1 MANKAIRDI
10 SHLENDH
17 LYEMVKVS
25 HQYNNAE
32 SVQGL
37 RRNMEAM
44 FEFNEDQWEFVKT
57 QFEEDLADQ
66 YNY

>member
-1 MANKAIRDI
+1 
-10 SHLENDH
+10 
-17 LYEMVKVS
+17 MVKVS

-44 FEFNEDQWEFVKT
+44 FDFNENQWEFVKT
-57 QFEEDLADQ
+57 MFEEDLADQ